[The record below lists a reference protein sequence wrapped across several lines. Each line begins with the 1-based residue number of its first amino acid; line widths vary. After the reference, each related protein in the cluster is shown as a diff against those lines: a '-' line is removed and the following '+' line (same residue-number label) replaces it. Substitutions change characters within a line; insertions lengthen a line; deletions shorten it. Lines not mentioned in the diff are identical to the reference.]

1 MAIVYKTKNAV
12 IKREKMTFK
21 TGKTMRYYAV
31 FIVSDDGKSV
41 YSWNQNTLANAK
53 KSIKLKRKIRE

>member
-1 MAIVYKTKNAV
+1 
-12 IKREKMTFK
+12 MTFK
-21 TGKTMRYYAV
+21 SGKTMRYYAV